1 MRGELI
7 EAPPPVYPD
16 EVKKQKIEGTVIVAI
31 VIGRDGN
38 VISAKATDG
47 PEALYTASVQAASRA
62 RFKPTTI
69 NGEPVKVTGAMT
81 YNFALDKKE

>member
-1 MRGELI
+1 
-7 EAPPPVYPD
+7 
-16 EVKKQKIEGTVIVAI
+16 
-31 VIGRDGN
+31 
-38 VISAKATDG
+38 
-47 PEALYTASVQAASRA
+47 VQAASRA